1 MTVKRAVVGLAVLAV
16 ALLATGAAGLG
27 PLTPIFYWPIS
38 ASANGGVAEIGI
50 QPIPEGP
57 PGPVF
62 ARTPTGRGVRSL
74 ALIAEYIPDPLPARL
89 NQWFCR
95 QGGDLTVTLGNGRQV
110 IYGPCY
116 RPASIDRLWAEI
128 VYVDSNGQCAP
139 KCGPG
144 GQRGP

>member
-1 MTVKRAVVGLAVLAV
+1 VTVKRAVVVLTVLVA

-27 PLTPIFYWPIS
+27 PLTPIFYRPIS
-38 ASANGGVAEIGI
+38 TSADGGVAEIGI

-62 ARTPTGRGVRSL
+62 ARTPARQGVRSL
-74 ALIAEYIPDPLPARL
+74 ALIEAYIPDPLPAPL

-95 QGGDLTVTLGNGRQV
+95 QGGDLTVALGNGRQV

-128 VYVDSNGQCAP
+128 VYVDSTGKCAP
-139 KCGPG
+139 KCGSG
-144 GQRGP
+144 GTHGP

>member
-1 MTVKRAVVGLAVLAV
+1 VTVKRAVVVLTALV
-16 ALLATGAAGLG
+16 AALLATGVAGLG
-27 PLTPIFYWPIS
+27 PLTPIFYRPISIS
-38 ASANGGVAEIGI
+38 ASGGVAEIGI

-62 ARTPTGRGVRSL
+62 ARTPVSQKVRSL
-74 ALIAEYIPDPLPARL
+74 ALIEAFIPDPLPAPL

-95 QGGDLTVTLGNGRQV
+95 QGGDLTIVLGNGRQV
-110 IYGPCY
+110 TYGPCY

-139 KCGPG
+139 KCGPEG
-144 GQRGP
+144 APGP

>member
-1 MTVKRAVVGLAVLAV
+1 VTVKRVVVILTGLV
-16 ALLATGAAGLG
+16 ALLLATGAAGLG
-27 PLTPIFYWPIS
+27 PLTRIFYWPIS
-38 ASANGGVAEIGI
+38 ISADGGVAEIGI

-62 ARTPTGRGVRSL
+62 ERTPVSPGVRSL
-74 ALIAEYIPDPLPARL
+74 ALIEAYIPDPLPAPL

-95 QGGDLTVTLGNGRQV
+95 QGGDLTVALGNGRQV
-110 IYGPCY
+110 IYGPCF

-128 VYVDSNGQCAP
+128 VFVDSNGKCAP

-144 GQRGP
+144 GSPGP